1 MSRLRL
7 VMLLAV
13 IIAVTRASASDD
25 CNGVMA
31 ALVAAQRDAQ
41 SQMEV
46 VDALE
51 SAISGPTWDPVAD
64 GWMVEAHE
72 GAIDDLIGYLNTASI
87 AEEQAH
93 AAHCY

>member
-1 MSRLRL
+1 MQGVRL
-7 VMLLAV
+7 VLLFAA
-13 IIAVTRASASDD
+13 IAIATRASAGDE

-41 SQMEV
+41 SQMDV

-51 SAISGPTWDPVAD
+51 SAIGAPTWDPVAD